1 MLQHTNS
8 IIIFS
13 ASSTLQTSTYKPDP
27 TYKSIYAPNPTETSI
42 FTTTSI
48 FTETSFPTVFIAT
61 SIPTVFTN
69 PTVSTYST
77 GSETVLPLLIFLTY
91 YAVMSTMFLCYYCLG
106 FSCNGKCKCK
116 GTKSSKS
123 ELPVHDPPTETTAPT
138 SPISP
143 TTSGLPTRLIS
154 TGLNST
160 NYTSPA
166 DSTYS
171 TVYQSLPT
179 LILTC
184 QLFILHVTPLALIP
198 PVPIQPSATL
208 CNLKL
213 MFKTIKNYF

>member
-1 MLQHTNS
+1 MLQNSNS

-13 ASSTLQTSTYKPDP
+13 ASSTLQTSTYKLDP
-27 TYKSIYAPNPTETSI
+27 TYKSIYAPTPTETSI
-42 FTTTSI
+42 FTATPI
-48 FTETSFPTVFIAT
+48 FTETSIPTVFTAT

-77 GSETVLPLLIFLTY
+77 GSETVLLLLIFLTF

-106 FSCNGKCKCK
+106 FSCNGKCK

-123 ELPVHDPPTETTAPT
+123 ELPVHDPPTETTSPT
-138 SPISP
+138 SPTS
-143 TTSGLPTRLIS
+143 SGLPTRLIS

-171 TVYQSLPT
+171 TVYQSSDCISYPDSNLSTFYSTCDPSSSDPSSSDST
-179 LILTC
+179 LRD
-184 QLFILHVTPLALIP
+184 PLQFETY
-198 PVPIQPSATL
+198 V
-208 CNLKL
+208 
-213 MFKTIKNYF
+213 